1 MKKALVLVLAVAL
14 VMSMAVST
22 AAVGSPVAPGA
33 DTKTTSPL
41 PKVVTDDLDG
51 NLIIELIP
59 TEDAEDLTEEEQ
71 KIFED
76 AQKSLEDATPS
87 GMNAQ
92 YFFYF
97 RAFYAGEGEKGA
109 KVTEPLTVSFE
120 IDDVSKVVVKQFV
133 DGAWVER
140 ETTINGDG
148 TVTVEGLVEGPTAIF
163 TKPLPKA
170 EVEGAEAGDII
181 IELVPPEEED
191 KLSEEEQQA
200 LAVAAE
206 TLEEATPA
214 GMNVESFS
222 YFRAFHAGDLT
233 RVTGPLDIKLDMS
246 EVSQVVVKQFIDGAW
261 IERDAVVHANGTI
274 TIDELVEGPIAIF
287 TE

>member
-1 MKKALVLVLAVAL
+1 MKKALVLVLTVAL
-14 VMSMAVST
+14 VLSMAVSA
-22 AAVGSPVAPGA
+22 AAVGSPVAPGT

-59 TEDAEDLTEEEQ
+59 IEDAEDLTEEEQ
-71 KIFED
+71 KTFED
-76 AQKSLEDATPS
+76 AQKSLEEATPS

-97 RAFYAGEGEKGA
+97 RAFYAGEGGERT
-109 KVTEPLTVSFE
+109 KVTEPLTITFE
-120 IDDVSKVVVKQFV
+120 IDDVREAVVKQFI
-133 DGAWVER
+133 DGEWVER
-140 ETTINGDG
+140 KTTINDDG

-163 TKPLPKA
+163 AKPQLKA
-170 EVEGAEAGDII
+170 EVDGSEDGDII

-191 KLSEEEQQA
+191 KLSEEEKQA
-200 LAVAAE
+200 LAAAAE
-206 TLEEATPA
+206 SLEEATPA
-214 GMNVESFS
+214 GTNVENFS
-222 YFRAFHAGDLT
+222 YFRAFHASDLT
-233 RVTGPLDIKLDMS
+233 RVKGPLDIKLDMS

-261 IERDAVVHANGTI
+261 IEREAAIHANGTV